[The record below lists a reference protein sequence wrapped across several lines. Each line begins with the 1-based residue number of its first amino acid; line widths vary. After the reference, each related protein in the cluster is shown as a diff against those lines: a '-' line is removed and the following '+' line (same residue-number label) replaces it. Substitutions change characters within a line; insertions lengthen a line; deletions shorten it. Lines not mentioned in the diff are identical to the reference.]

1 MVLVILLGAL
11 TASGRKIKHR
21 LSEIQAI
28 EEPEE
33 DEMKFDF
40 DLLDATKIIP
50 EEVLPLAPHPARRTT
65 LCNKA
70 PMRIACRILFF
81 ILEISFSFD
90 FRSNVRARYLYYKRK
105 VGKKKRTSFCVRCS
119 LPSES
124 ELPECVLIAVLRD
137 PWAIL
142 RLFRGCV
149 L

>member
-1 MVLVILLGAL
+1 MASIGVQRVNVVFSSTNGRETSVSAAEVSELTEEAAEEVL
-11 TASGRKIKHR
+11 
-21 LSEIQAI
+21 
-28 EEPEE
+28 EEAEVE
-33 DEMKFDF
+33 
-40 DLLDATKIIP
+40 LP

>member
-1 MVLVILLGAL
+1 MEEKTSVSAAEVSELTEEAAEEVL
-11 TASGRKIKHR
+11 
-21 LSEIQAI
+21 
-28 EEPEE
+28 EEAEVE
-33 DEMKFDF
+33 
-40 DLLDATKIIP
+40 LP